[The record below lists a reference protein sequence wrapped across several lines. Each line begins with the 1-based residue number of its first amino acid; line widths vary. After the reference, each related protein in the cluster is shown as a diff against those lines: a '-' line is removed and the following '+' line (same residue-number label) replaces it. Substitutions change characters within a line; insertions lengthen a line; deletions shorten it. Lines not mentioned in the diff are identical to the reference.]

1 MNFEFYNPTK
11 VLFGKGNLEKLGE
24 VVKAF
29 GNKALLLTGSG
40 SVKRNGTFDKA
51 VASLKKSNVEIVEC
65 DGIEPNPK
73 ISSVRKGVKLVK
85 EHKCDVIVALGG
97 GSTMDC
103 SKVIAAGALY
113 DGDP

>member
-29 GNKALLLTGSG
+29 GNKALLVTGSG
-40 SVKRNGTFDKA
+40 SVKRNGTFDKT
-51 VASLKKSNVEIVEC
+51 VASLKKANVEIVEC

-85 EHKCDVIVALGG
+85 EHNCNVVVA
-97 GSTMDC
+97 
-103 SKVIAAGALY
+103 
-113 DGDP
+113 

>member
-29 GNKALLLTGSG
+29 GNKALLVTGCG

-51 VASLKKSNVEIVEC
+51 IASLKKANV
-65 DGIEPNPK
+65 
-73 ISSVRKGVKLVK
+73 
-85 EHKCDVIVALGG
+85 
-97 GSTMDC
+97 
-103 SKVIAAGALY
+103 
-113 DGDP
+113 